1 VLECSARLFSAML
14 SYLLFLAT
22 AEEGKKASAVTKLLS
37 DFGIDLPLLLAQ
49 ILCFSIVAILLWR
62 FAFKPVLSTMED
74 RQRQIESG
82 LRYAEETK
90 ALLAQAQQ
98 ESAAII
104 KQAQLEGARFVE
116 ETRKTAKE
124 FLDQQQKD
132 ATVRAN
138 ELIAKAL
145 QAIELEHGKM
155 LDQARL
161 EVARLVV
168 LTTQHVLAKELSDA
182 ERARYNEAATREIT
196 VI

>member
-1 VLECSARLFSAML
+1 MRT
-14 SYLLFLAT
+14 YWLFLAAAT
-22 AEEGKKASAVTKLLS
+22 AEAGGKPSGVTQLFS

-49 ILCFSIVAILLWR
+49 ILCFSIVAFLLWR

-104 KQAQLEGARFVE
+104 KQAQLEGAKLVE
-116 ETRKTAKE
+116 ETRKTARE
-124 FLDQQQKD
+124 FFDNQQKE
-132 ATVRAN
+132 AVVRAN
-138 ELIAKAL
+138 DLLAKAQ
-145 QAIELEHGKM
+145 QAIDLEHRKM
-155 LDQARL
+155 LEEARH

-168 LTTQHVLAKELSDA
+168 ITTQQVLARELSDA
-182 ERARYNEAATREIT
+182 ERARYNAAASREIT
-196 VI
+196 VA

>member
-1 VLECSARLFSAML
+1 MF

-22 AEEGKKASAVTKLLS
+22 AEEGEKASAVTKLVS

-49 ILCFSIVAILLWR
+49 ILCFSIVAILLWK
-62 FAFKPVLSTMED
+62 FAFKPVLSTMEE
-74 RQRQIESG
+74 RQRRIESG
-82 LRYAEETK
+82 LKYAEETRAK
-90 ALLAQAQQ
+90 LAQAQL

-104 KQAQLEGARFVE
+104 KQAQLEGAKFVE
-116 ETRKTAKE
+116 ETRKIAKE

-132 ATVRAN
+132 ATARGN
-138 ELIAKAL
+138 ELIAKAQ
-145 QAIELEHGKM
+145 QAIELEYKKM
-155 LDQARL
+155 LEQARL

-168 LTTQHVLAKELSDA
+168 ITTQRVLAKELSDT